1 MLTRAAFRGRPFS
14 FAESPH
20 DRVTALRVTKGHLP
34 SVLRRIRLKRYSKD
48 KFAPRILVVLPTCGK
63 ESLNVRGMQWRQRA

>member
-1 MLTRAAFRGRPFS
+1 MPL
-14 FAESPH
+14 
-20 DRVTALRVTKGHLP
+20 VTKGQPLP
-34 SVLRRIRLKRYSKD
+34 SVAEPRPKRYSKD